1 MLGTVK
7 QSLLQMS
14 GKWRSKW
21 QLRQVPRLDFQTE
34 NLRTTTESELASIF
48 ASAETERAWQ
58 AAKDRLEKVCRIQD
72 LITDG
77 VNVGDRQAIWYL
89 VHTLRPKSILEFGTH
104 VGASTIHL
112 ASAMKAVHDATQEA
126 WKITTLDIHDVNDS
140 PDSYWKKYGLAASP
154 DMTAQELQDL
164 ADTWTASLPE
174 AHSSF
179 FLNLAL
185 SFTCGDYFFAHA
197 GVKPG
202 ISLKNQV
209 ERDLIWIRD
218 EFLQSEKWFGKM
230 VVHGHTPTP
239 EPDFRPNR
247 INIDT
252 GAYATAR
259 LTCLVLEGADKTIL

>member
-1 MLGTVK
+1 MTWIERVTRSAAKQPRMPDGVRIYAVGDVHGHSDLLAGVFEKIDADLRKRPIARPILVMLGDYIDRGPDSRGTID
-7 QSLLQMS
+7 LLLA
-14 GKWRSKW
+14 RSKI
-21 QLRQVPRLDFQTE
+21 QE
-34 NLRTTTESELASIF
+34 SIF
-48 ASAETERAWQ
+48 LKGNHESFVFDF
-58 AAKDRLEKVCRIQD
+58 AKDPSLMRHWQK
-72 LITDG
+72 
-77 VNVGDRQAIWYL
+77 
-89 VHTLRPKSILEFGTH
+89 FG
-104 VGASTIHL
+104 A
-112 ASAMKAVHDATQEA
+112 
-126 WKITTLDIHDVNDS
+126 LDTMHS
-140 PDSYWKKYGLAASP
+140 YGLAASP

-164 ADTWTASLPE
+164 ADAWTASLPE

-179 FLNLAL
+179 FSNLAL

-197 GVKPG
+197 GVRPG
-202 ISLKNQV
+202 ISLKSQV

-218 EFLQSEKWFGKM
+218 EFLQSDKWFGKL